1 MATQHTF
8 QNIPGVKPSMA
19 FTSWEN
25 LCIPA
30 GGESCHGPGD
40 PRRTWVQGDLQPRG
54 HNALHAPSQPCQ
66 ESHPCFCPCI
76 PWHLLTSIRL
86 NTRVGACR
94 MFFITEAV
102 SYRKTRRQLSFP
114 VAPPPGLSS
123 QHRTPPAASPRRL
136 PPGTAQG
143 RGGRLQTPRGCGAS
157 LRQSTAPG
165 VVGETSRC
173 VAGTGAERCLV
184 VLT

>member
-30 GGESCHGPGD
+30 GGESRHGPRD
-40 PRRTWVQGDLQPRG
+40 PRRMWVQGHG
-54 HNALHAPSQPCQ
+54 HDALCAPSQPCQ
-66 ESHPCFCPCI
+66 ESSHTCFFPETT
-76 PWHLLTSIRL
+76 WHLLRYLRL
-86 NTRVGACR
+86 NTPVGACG

-102 SYRKTRRQLSFP
+102 SYHKTRRQLSFP

-123 QHRTPPAASPRRL
+123 QHRTPPAASPHRL
-136 PPGTAQG
+136 PPGTAQR
-143 RGGRLQTPRGCGAS
+143 RGGWLQTPWGGGAG
-157 LRQSTAPG
+157 LQQSPAPG

-173 VAGTGAERCLV
+173 VVGTGVERCPM